1 VKNPERFSQIKA
13 FHAYALLAGL
23 PAVLVALALLWRAD
37 FPVPERLVLGSVVAG
52 SWLAFAAMARA
63 QIVRR
68 LQTMANLVLALREG
82 DYSLRAR
89 GAKHDDPLGEILAE
103 INALGSALQAERRG
117 AIETTALL
125 RAVMAEIEVAV
136 FAFDQHRILKLVNR
150 AGERLLSRPE
160 QQLVGRSAA
169 ILGLA
174 DVLEGSPDRL
184 LAASAFA
191 RQPGRWGLRRTQFR
205 NEGTPHQLVVIAD
218 LTQPLRQEE
227 LKAWQGLVR
236 VLGHEL
242 NNSLAPIKSIAGS
255 LGTALRRS
263 TRPFDWEDDLRSGLD
278 IIAARA
284 EGLERFLQAYS
295 RLARLPPPSPTSS
308 QLTAIVQRVVAL
320 ESRLP
325 VETQKGPALEAWC
338 DSAQIEQV
346 LINLVRNAADAALEQ
361 RASGR
366 EAASVRVTWD
376 QAGSMVE
383 IRVEDDGPG
392 IADTTNLFLPFFTT
406 KPAGSGIGLV
416 LSRQIAENHGG
427 SIRLS
432 NRPDACGCV
441 AVLALPLGEPPH

>member
-1 VKNPERFSQIKA
+1 MKNPERFSQIKA
-13 FHAYALLAGL
+13 FQAYALLAGF
-23 PAVLVALALLWRAD
+23 PAVVLSLALLWRA
-37 FPVPERLVLGSVVAG
+37 PLSAAAAWTLSAAAIL
-52 SWLAFAAMARA
+52 SWLTFATLARV

-103 INALGSALQAERRG
+103 INALGTALQAERRG

-136 FAFDQHRILKLVNR
+136 FAFDQNRSLKLVNR
-150 AGERLLSRPE
+150 AGERLLAQSE
-160 QQLVGRSAA
+160 QPLVGRSAA
-169 ILGLA
+169 AIGLA
-174 DVLEGSPDRL
+174 ELLEGSADRL
-184 LAASAFA
+184 LNVTAFGG
-191 RQPGRWGLRRTQFR
+191 QPGRWGMRRTQFR
-205 NEGTPHQLVVIAD
+205 NEGRPHQLVVIAD

-255 LGTALRRS
+255 LGTILRRPS
-263 TRPFDWEDDLRSGLD
+263 RPADWEDDLRSGLD

-295 RLARLPPPSPTSS
+295 RLARLPPPSPASS
-308 QLTAIVQRVVAL
+308 HLPSIIQRVVAL
-320 ESRLP
+320 ESRLS
-325 VETQKGPALEAWC
+325 VAVQKGPPLDVWC
-338 DSAQIEQV
+338 DSAQVEQV
-346 LINLVRNAADAALEQ
+346 LINLVRNAADATLEQ
-361 RASGR
+361 RGPGR
-366 EAASVRVTWD
+366 EATGVRFSWEQV
-376 QAGSMVE
+376 GPMVE
-383 IRVEDDGPG
+383 IRVEDEGPG

-432 NRPDACGCV
+432 NRTDASGCI
-441 AVLALPLGEPPH
+441 AVLSLPLAEPAR